1 MAINS
6 QYYHIACRNDEA
18 AAMREAQERWMEE
31 QFEAARWSG
40 AKHVVLL
47 SHVTPF
53 MGQEEEP
60 QGHFNWEVKPRQ
72 RVLALAARAGVRLW
86 LCGHYHGNCVA
97 RSRSGIEI
105 VTTSSCG
112 GVINWA
118 REPPEIA
125 TNEVFDFRACVGSP
139 PVVCDAFHSGM
150 RVVRV
155 EDGQIRHQWLEL
167 ASVPKTLDAVFE
179 ASREE
184 GAEHM
189 RPSLER
195 IMDLPT
201 SPSSRSSSPRKS
213 AAGTGTGT
221 GTGTGG

>member
-1 MAINS
+1 MYMAINS
-6 QYYHIACRNDEA
+6 QYYHIACRNEEA
-18 AAMREAQERWMEE
+18 TAMREAQERWMEA
-31 QFEAARWSG
+31 QFEAARGSG

-47 SHVTPF
+47 SHVSPF
-53 MGQEEEP
+53 MGEEEEP
-60 QGHFNWEVKPRQ
+60 QGHFNWEVEPRQ
-72 RVLALAARAGVRLW
+72 RVLAMAARAGVKLW

-97 RSRSGIEI
+97 RSRSGIEV

-118 REPPEIA
+118 RDPAEIA
-125 TNEVFDFRACVGSP
+125 TNEIFDFRACVGSP

-179 ASREE
+179 VSRHE
-184 GAEHM
+184 GAALV

-201 SPSSRSSSPRKS
+201 DASSPSRPHKPATAASSE
-213 AAGTGTGT
+213 
-221 GTGTGG
+221 